1 MTTKTLSVAG
11 VAAECSLGWC
21 VSGYRVTPG
30 VWVSD
35 NYDGDCR
42 TEAMTGELRGMAEQR
57 VRSAL
62 TVEQTFVDKQLRKSV
77 TVGFSV
83 PAPAPPPS
91 DCDSSTQ
98 LRPAG

>member
-1 MTTKTLSVAG
+1 
-11 VAAECSLGWC
+11 
-21 VSGYRVTPG
+21 
-30 VWVSD
+30 
-35 NYDGDCR
+35 
-42 TEAMTGELRGMAEQR
+42 MAEQR